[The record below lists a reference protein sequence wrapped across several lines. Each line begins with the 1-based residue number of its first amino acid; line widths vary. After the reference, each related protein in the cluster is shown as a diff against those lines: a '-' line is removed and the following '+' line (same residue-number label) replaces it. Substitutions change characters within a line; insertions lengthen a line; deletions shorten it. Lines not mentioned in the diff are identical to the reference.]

1 MTSGRITSSQPQQR
15 LEPARQK
22 QRQQAQQR
30 LVQQVRMRQQQVRV
44 QQQARVQRQVLPR
57 ELVQVQALLLFYRRQ
72 PEQQQQ
78 RWRPKRGTCSFEMIL
93 DENEKNNFR
102 KSSKKNPNQTIRVLV
117 DRVKGLELFLPS
129 PRLYAG
135 FYGHRNPESAKYNI
149 KASRK
154 PRAPPLSNSP

>member
-15 LEPARQK
+15 LEQERQK

-30 LVQQVRMRQQQVRV
+30 LVQQVRMRQQQVLVQRQERV
-44 QQQARVQRQVLPR
+44 QQQVLPR
-57 ELVQVQALLLFYRRQ
+57 ELVQVLQLLLFYRRQ

-135 FYGHRNPESAKYNI
+135 FYGHRNPVSTKYNI
-149 KASRK
+149 HPSRK
-154 PRAPPLSNSP
+154 TGRHAISSLL